1 MLLKGWQL
9 KWNACKNTKINKF
22 FIKQKNKQMLK
33 RIGVK
38 FSINKDYIIL
48 ISTKKKSF
56 NFKMHRPCDRLGA
69 LS

>member
-1 MLLKGWQL
+1 
-9 KWNACKNTKINKF
+9 
-22 FIKQKNKQMLK
+22 MLK